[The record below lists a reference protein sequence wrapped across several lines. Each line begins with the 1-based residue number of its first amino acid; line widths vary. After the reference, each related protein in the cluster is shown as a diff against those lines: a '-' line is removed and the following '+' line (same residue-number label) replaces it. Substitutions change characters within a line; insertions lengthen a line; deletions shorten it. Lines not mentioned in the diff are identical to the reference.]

1 MKILVIGTGMYV
13 TGRNTNGYGTI
24 LPSIIEFQR
33 TYKIKNLEVIFSGRN
48 KRGLTQSKKKVL
60 KAIKISGIKFK
71 TTFYTDKK
79 KHKIKA
85 YKSILQNEKN
95 ISCAIVVVP
104 DHLHYEVANE
114 CLNYNL
120 HTLVV
125 KPFTTKVSDAKKL
138 IIKKTRKNVHGIVE
152 FHKRFDKHNLL
163 LKNTYETQKLGKP
176 LYFNVEYSQKKII
189 PEKIFSNWA
198 DKTNILQYLGVH
210 YIDLVYF
217 ITKAK
222 PLRVVAMGQKNW
234 LKKKKINTFDSI
246 QCLIEWKTKSNIKF
260 NQTLV
265 VNWVDPDNSSSM
277 SYQKIK
283 FCGTKGNY
291 ESDQKLRGIKIT
303 SDENDFQEPNPD
315 FCQSFCFDGKH
326 IQWKGYG
333 IKSITNFLKIANKI
347 QDKKF
352 KIKKILDASTTNF
365 EEGLISTAVV
375 EAATKSLKNNF
386 SWQKVNL

>member
-13 TGRNTNGYGTI
+13 TGRNTDGFGTI

-33 TYKIKNLEVIFSGRN
+33 TYKIQNLEVIFSGTN
-48 KRGLTQSKKKVL
+48 KTNLTQSKKKVL

-71 TTFYTDKK
+71 TTFQADKK
-79 KHKIKA
+79 KG
-85 YKSILQNEKN
+85 YKNILQNEKN
-95 ISCAIVVVP
+95 INCAIVVVP

-125 KPFTTKVSDAKKL
+125 KPFTTKVLDAKKL
-138 IIKKTRKNVHGIVE
+138 IIKKTRKNIHGIVE

-163 LKNTYETQKLGKP
+163 LKNNYETQKLGNP

-189 PEKIFSNWA
+189 PEKIFRNWA
-198 DKTNILQYLGVH
+198 DKTNILQYLGIH

-222 PLRVVAMGQKNW
+222 PLRVLAMGQKNW

-265 VNWVDPDNSSSM
+265 VNWVDPNSSSSM

-303 SDENDFQEPNPD
+303 SDENEFQEPNPD

-326 IQWKGYG
+326 TQWKGYG
-333 IKSITNFLKIANKI
+333 IKSVINFLEIANKDK
-347 QDKKF
+347 DKKF
-352 KIKKILDASTTNF
+352 KISKDFDGSTASF
-365 EEGLISTAVV
+365 EEALISTAVV